1 MNIHNFHSAGQERF
15 RTITTAYYRGAMGIM
30 LTYDV
35 TDEQSFL
42 NIRNWMKNIE
52 EHAADN
58 VNKMLIGNKC
68 DLIEKRV
75 VEVERGQQ
83 LAKSYGIPFMETSAK
98 NNINVEEA
106 FFTIAREIKSRLI
119 DSGEV
124 DPEETK
130 AQDRE
135 PGSTEKKDP
144 NANKTSTGGTNGTV
158 KIDSQGTGESD
169 KKKKKSWCSIL

>member
-1 MNIHNFHSAGQERF
+1 
-15 RTITTAYYRGAMGIM
+15 MGIM

-75 VEVERGQQ
+75 VEAERGQS

-124 DPEETK
+124 QDPEESGK
-130 AQDRE
+130 K
-135 PGSTEKKDP
+135 STDEVEKKDP
-144 NANKTSTGGTNGTV
+144 GKPAASNNTV
-158 KIDSQGTGESD
+158 KIDQNQPQPE
-169 KKKKKSWCSIL
+169 KKKKSCCG

>member
-1 MNIHNFHSAGQERF
+1 
-15 RTITTAYYRGAMGIM
+15 MGIM

-35 TDEQSFL
+35 TDEQSFV

-68 DLIEKRV
+68 DLIEKKTV
-75 VEVERGQQ
+75 DTERGQQ
-83 LAKSYGIPFMETSAK
+83 MAKTYGIPFMETSAK

-124 DPEETK
+124 EQLEQEAQSSNKKNSTDETNERK
-130 AQDRE
+130 Q
-135 PGSTEKKDP
+135 ST
-144 NANKTSTGGTNGTV
+144 TNTV
-158 KIDSQGTGESD
+158 KIEPGASNTTTSD
-169 KKKKKSWCSIL
+169 PKKKKSCCG